1 MESRVIRIPSKVNA
15 NVVLRVIPGHFA
27 TTHSHINHYV
37 DMTFLKA
44 RKSEAE
50 GAAKILAQ
58 SYGMTTYIDTIVCMD
73 GCEIIGAYLADEL
86 TRNGIMSLN
95 SHKTMYV
102 VSPEIHTG
110 GQLIF
115 RDNMQN
121 MIKDKHVL
129 LVLATASTGIT
140 LKRAVTM
147 YVVSPEIH
155 TGGQLIFRDN
165 MQNMIKDKHVL
176 LVLATASTGI
186 TLKRAVECIRYYRG
200 IIEGAAAL
208 FSATDEVEGIKIH
221 SLFTAEDI
229 PNYETYH
236 FTECP
241 MCRRNENLSFH
252 GVSDVQTK

>member
-140 LKRAVTM
+140 LKRAV
-147 YVVSPEIH
+147 
-155 TGGQLIFRDN
+155 
-165 MQNMIKDKHVL
+165 
-176 LVLATASTGI
+176 
-186 TLKRAVECIRYYRG
+186 ECIRYYGG

-241 MCRRNENLSFH
+241 MCRRNEKLDAIVNSY
-252 GVSDVQTK
+252 GYSRM

>member
-140 LKRAVTM
+140 V
-147 YVVSPEIH
+147 
-155 TGGQLIFRDN
+155 
-165 MQNMIKDKHVL
+165 
-176 LVLATASTGI
+176 
-186 TLKRAVECIRYYRG
+186 KRAVECIRYYGG
-200 IIEGAAAL
+200 IMEGAAAL

-229 PNYETYH
+229 PEYETYH

-241 MCRRNENLSFH
+241 MCRRNEKLDAIVNSY
-252 GVSDVQTK
+252 GYSRM

>member
-58 SYGMTTYIDTIVCMD
+58 SYGMTTYVDTIVCMD

-140 LKRAVTM
+140 V
-147 YVVSPEIH
+147 
-155 TGGQLIFRDN
+155 
-165 MQNMIKDKHVL
+165 
-176 LVLATASTGI
+176 
-186 TLKRAVECIRYYRG
+186 KRAVECIRYYGG
-200 IIEGAAAL
+200 IMEGAAAL
-208 FSATDEVEGIKIH
+208 FSATDEVEGIRIH

-229 PNYETYH
+229 PEYETYH

-241 MCRRNENLSFH
+241 MCRRNEKLDAIVNSY
-252 GVSDVQTK
+252 GYSRM

>member
-58 SYGMTTYIDTIVCMD
+58 SYGMTTYLDTIVCMD

-140 LKRAVTM
+140 LKRAV
-147 YVVSPEIH
+147 
-155 TGGQLIFRDN
+155 
-165 MQNMIKDKHVL
+165 
-176 LVLATASTGI
+176 
-186 TLKRAVECIRYYRG
+186 ECIRYYGG

-241 MCRRNENLSFH
+241 MCRRNEKLDAIVNSY
-252 GVSDVQTK
+252 GYSRM

>member
-1 MESRVIRIPSKVNA
+1 MESRVIRIPSKVNN

-58 SYGMTTYIDTIVCMD
+58 SYGMTAYIDTIVCMD

-102 VSPEIHTG
+102 VSPEMHTG

-121 MIKDKHVL
+121 MIRDKHVL

-140 LKRAVTM
+140 V
-147 YVVSPEIH
+147 
-155 TGGQLIFRDN
+155 
-165 MQNMIKDKHVL
+165 
-176 LVLATASTGI
+176 
-186 TLKRAVECIRYYRG
+186 KRAVECIRYYG
-200 IIEGAAAL
+200 GVIEGAAAL
-208 FSATDEVEGIKIH
+208 FSATDEVEGIRIH

-229 PNYETYH
+229 PDYKTYH

-241 MCRRNENLSFH
+241 MCKKNEKLDAIVNSY
-252 GVSDVQTK
+252 GYSRM

>member
-58 SYGMTTYIDTIVCMD
+58 SYGVTTYIDTIVCMD

-95 SHKTMYV
+95 SHK
-102 VSPEIHTG
+102 
-110 GQLIF
+110 
-115 RDNMQN
+115 
-121 MIKDKHVL
+121 
-129 LVLATASTGIT
+129 
-140 LKRAVTM
+140 TM

-241 MCRRNENLSFH
+241 MCRRNEKLDAIVNSY
-252 GVSDVQTK
+252 GYSRM